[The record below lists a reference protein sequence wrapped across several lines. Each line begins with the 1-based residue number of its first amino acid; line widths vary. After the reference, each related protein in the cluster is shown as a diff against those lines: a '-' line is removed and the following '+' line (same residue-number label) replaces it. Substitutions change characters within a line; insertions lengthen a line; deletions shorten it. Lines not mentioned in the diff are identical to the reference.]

1 MKMNEICEGIET
13 ELDERGPASK
23 KLCLSSVPDDKLGAS
38 QLSSCKSQGFR
49 TRHSKRTYYLG
60 SLYHIIHIVIRQ
72 IQYHMSY
79 YLEIIF
85 SDSVYSINEFC
96 KGMPSVYFHQSPVVY
111 SLKSKFYGD
120 VLLICLLYS

>member
-23 KLCLSSVPDDKLGAS
+23 KLCLSSVTDDKLGAS

-60 SLYHIIHIVIRQ
+60 KGQKLKVDGKKVKGKKYGGQ
-72 IQYHMSY
+72 IPY
-79 YLEIIF
+79 
-85 SDSVYSINEFC
+85 
-96 KGMPSVYFHQSPVVY
+96 
-111 SLKSKFYGD
+111 
-120 VLLICLLYS
+120 